1 MDADALSHLPR
12 NGYHELENPVVKA
25 LLKSSQETD
34 WTDFN
39 GNPSEIVCKSCQM
52 ILDRMTTKQWKKEQA
67 NDEIISQVVKAME
80 NSSENHAFSS
90 ELARQMFRHR
100 NKLIKRHGLL
110 YVMRGTDGL
119 LSL

>member
-1 MDADALSHLPR
+1 
-12 NGYHELENPVVKA
+12 
-25 LLKSSQETD
+25 
-34 WTDFN
+34 
-39 GNPSEIVCKSCQM
+39 M
-52 ILDRMTTKQWKKEQA
+52 ILDRMTTEQWRKEQA

-110 YVMRGTDGL
+110 YKKFFDINVQEERMQFALPRRYW
-119 LSL
+119 S

>member
-1 MDADALSHLPR
+1 MGKTNVDADALSHIPR
-12 NGYHELENPVVKA
+12 NGYHELESHVVKA

-34 WTDFN
+34 WADFN

-52 ILDRMTTKQWKKEQA
+52 IPDRMTTEQWKKEQA

-100 NKLIKRHGLL
+100 GICIVFSPLFI
-110 YVMRGTDGL
+110 T
-119 LSL
+119 